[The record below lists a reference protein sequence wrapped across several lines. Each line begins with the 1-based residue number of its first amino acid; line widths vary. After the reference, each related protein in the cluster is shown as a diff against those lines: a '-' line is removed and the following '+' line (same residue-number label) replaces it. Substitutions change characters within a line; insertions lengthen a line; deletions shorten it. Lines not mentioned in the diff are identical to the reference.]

1 MSDVNEMI
9 KKYEE
14 ELNKVVSNM
23 EATKVEI
30 NRLNTVGV
38 ELTAKANVLVGKI
51 EALKELGA

>member
-23 EATKVEI
+23 EATKAEI

-38 ELTAKANVLVGKI
+38 ELTAKANILVGKI